1 MRARVKVIQVNGQT
15 KAVREWQT
23 VWGEKHTS
31 ILATSE
37 TPEHARSNI
46 RKVAAYRRTQEP
58 TASEMVW
65 RERENRRAAFMAMP
79 KREYRQVYGI

>member
-1 MRARVKVIQVNGQT
+1 MRTRVKVIQVNGQT

-23 VWGEKHTS
+23 VWGEKRVS

-37 TPEHARSNI
+37 TPEHAQGNI

-58 TASEMVW
+58 TASEMAW